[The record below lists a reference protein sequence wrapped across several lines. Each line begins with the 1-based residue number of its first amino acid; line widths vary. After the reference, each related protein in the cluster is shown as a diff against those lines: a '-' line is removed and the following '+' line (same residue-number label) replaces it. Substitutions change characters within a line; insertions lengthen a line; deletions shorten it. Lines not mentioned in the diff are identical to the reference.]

1 MAIAA
6 GKVCFSKFD
15 GRALP
20 RDLARFNVEY
30 LQTAEKPPLQAS
42 PLPEVATPGHK
53 YKINL
58 SQEQTRLE
66 VRKLLNYL
74 ARPA

>member
-53 YKINL
+53 
-58 SQEQTRLE
+58 
-66 VRKLLNYL
+66 
-74 ARPA
+74 